1 MRVGTLGWTTAR
13 MEHALIRRPLSNRRA
28 NPEISFKPL
37 IQKVLTSDLPFDFGR
52 LRRFLPSGNGKND
65 PTFAASARRSWG
77 SDRVGAILA
86 LPFSSSARRMEL
98 NTLYFNGLHNGN
110 ETLSTPT
117 RQVSPGKVASRGSCF
132 AERTGDR

>member
-1 MRVGTLGWTTAR
+1 M
-13 MEHALIRRPLSNRRA
+13 IRRPLSNRRA
-28 NPEISFKPL
+28 NPEISFKLL
-37 IQKVLTSDLPFDFGR
+37 IQKTLTSDLPFDFGR

-65 PTFAASARRSWG
+65 PSPAASLAASGRRSRASG
-77 SDRVGAILA
+77 RVGAILA
-86 LPFSSSARRMEL
+86 LPSSSSARRMEP
-98 NTLYFNGLHNGN
+98 NALYFNGLHNGN